1 MDKNIL
7 KLDISTFTIL
17 KVVGILVFV
26 FFLFLIRDVLV
37 ILTISFIL
45 AAALEPVIDKLQKK
59 LRFPR
64 WLGALYIYVLVLA
77 VLYVFIIMVAPI
89 LGEQIKTLIDNRD
102 TYVNEIQAVISSWPK
117 EYQDQINNLINTL
130 PSAIS
135 DWQIGGVSNKV
146 FGFFSGIG
154 SFVAI
159 LVISVY
165 VLSLKNGMKQT
176 VSAFV
181 PESRRKLFIKI
192 FGDITRKLSLWFR
205 GQLVLSFS
213 VGLITFIGLWIMHI
227 PYALIL
233 AFIAAFTE
241 LIPMVGPILGA
252 IPAVIIA
259 LFISP
264 LMALIVGLFYV
275 FVQQLENHILVPQ
288 VMRKAVGLNPV
299 IIISAMLIGAK
310 LLGILGMIL
319 AVPVASS
326 IGVILKEWPKS
337 NSKLKSQN

>member
-1 MDKNIL
+1 MEKNTL
-7 KLDISTFTIL
+7 KLDISTTTIL
-17 KVVGILVFV
+17 KVVGILMFV

-45 AAALEPVIDKLQKK
+45 AAALEPVVDKLEKK
-59 LRFPR
+59 FKFPR
-64 WLGALYIYVLVLA
+64 WLGALSIYGLFLA
-77 VLYVFIIMVAPI
+77 ILYVFIMMVAPI
-89 LGEQIKTLIDNRD
+89 LSEQVKTLIANKDS
-102 TYVNEIQAVISSWPK
+102 YVNDVQSMISSWPQ
-117 EYQDQINNLINTL
+117 EYQDQVNGLINNIPGT
-130 PSAIS
+130 IKG
-135 DWQIGGVSNKV
+135 WQIGGISNKV
-146 FGFFSGIG
+146 SGVFSGLG

-181 PESRRKLFIKI
+181 PEKRRKLFIKM

-213 VGLITFIGLWIMHI
+213 VGLATFIGLWIMHI

-233 AFIAAFTE
+233 AIIAAFTE
-241 LIPMVGPILGA
+241 LIPMVGPVLGA

-264 LMALIVGLFYV
+264 VMALIVGVFYI

-288 VMRKAVGLNPV
+288 VMKKAVGLNPV

-310 LLGILGMIL
+310 LLGILGVIL
-319 AVPVASS
+319 AVPVAAS
-326 IGVILKEWPKS
+326 ISVILKEWPKKEV
-337 NSKLKSQN
+337 NSGN